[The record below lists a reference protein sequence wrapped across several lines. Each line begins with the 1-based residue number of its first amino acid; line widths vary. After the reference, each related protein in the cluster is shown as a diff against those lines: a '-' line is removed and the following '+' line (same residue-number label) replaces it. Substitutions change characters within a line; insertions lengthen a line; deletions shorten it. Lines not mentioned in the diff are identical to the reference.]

1 MSMSDKPTFKAR
13 IAMMRD
19 ALEAVENTRTSLGD
33 VAATMSDNIEAMEE
47 AAKRYEA
54 RNAKKAES

>member
-19 ALEAVENTRTSLGD
+19 ALEAVENARTSLGD

>member
-19 ALEAVENTRTSLGD
+19 ALEAVENARTSLGD

-54 RNAKKAES
+54 RNAKKAGS